1 MMVVTDDV
9 DEWWMVIFVLLG
21 MCKYLHHDLCGGD
34 IKVSHL
40 SIVCYSDLKPQ
51 HHEIQMDILYIL
63 LSAHFLSCQQWELVN
78 NQELLL
84 FLFISF
90 ILWFRG

>member
-51 HHEIQMDILYIL
+51 HHEIQMDILYTVICTFPKL
-63 LSAHFLSCQQWELVN
+63 PTMRIWQQS
-78 NQELLL
+78 
-84 FLFISF
+84 SF
-90 ILWFRG
+90 EEEFSYF

>member
-9 DEWWMVIFVLLG
+9 DEWWMAIFVLLG

-63 LSAHFLSCQQWELVN
+63 LSAYFLSCQQWEFVN

>member
-21 MCKYLHHDLCGGD
+21 MCKYLHHDLCRGD
-34 IKVSHL
+34 IKVPLL

-51 HHEIQMDILYIL
+51 HHEIQMDILYTVIYT
-63 LSAHFLSCQQWELVN
+63 FPKVPTTRIC
-78 NQELLL
+78 
-84 FLFISF
+84 
-90 ILWFRG
+90 

>member
-21 MCKYLHHDLCGGD
+21 MCKYLHHDLCRGN
-34 IKVSHL
+34 IKVLRL

-51 HHEIQMDILYIL
+51 HHEIQMDILYTVICTFPKL
-63 LSAHFLSCQQWELVN
+63 PTMRIWQQYKS
-78 NQELLL
+78 
-84 FLFISF
+84 SF
-90 ILWFRG
+90 EEEFSYF